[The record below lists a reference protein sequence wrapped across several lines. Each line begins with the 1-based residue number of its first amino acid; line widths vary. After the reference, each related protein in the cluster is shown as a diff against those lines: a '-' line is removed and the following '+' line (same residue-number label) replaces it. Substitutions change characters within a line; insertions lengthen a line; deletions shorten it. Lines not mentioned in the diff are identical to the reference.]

1 MLLLWRWL
9 RLFTGLALLHLL
21 GALLLLLHLV
31 ALALGCFVLLALVL
45 VTLLLTGLALL
56 VLLGTLL
63 LLLCLHRLIGCLLF
77 LNLFTLTLD
86 CFALLALL
94 VTLEPLRLLC
104 RTTLWRGRRLHS
116 RRRDGHVF
124 LRLLAQG
131 VLSRRCFGWLA
142 LGVLL
147 PG

>member
-21 GALLLLLHLV
+21 GALLLLLLHLV
-31 ALALGCFVLLALVL
+31 ALALG
-45 VTLLLTGLALL
+45 
-56 VLLGTLL
+56 
-63 LLLCLHRLIGCLLF
+63 R
-77 LNLFTLTLD
+77 
-86 CFALLALL
+86 FALLALL

-131 VLSRRCFGWLA
+131 ALSRRCFGWLA